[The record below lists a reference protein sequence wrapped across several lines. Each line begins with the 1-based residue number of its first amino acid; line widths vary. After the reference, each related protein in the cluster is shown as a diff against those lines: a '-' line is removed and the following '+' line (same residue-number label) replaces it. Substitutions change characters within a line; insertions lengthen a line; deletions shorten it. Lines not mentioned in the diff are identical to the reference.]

1 MDETDSFQQ
10 LDVLYENQR
19 GITFC
24 GAVYFSEKSLLNF
37 DPAPWVDGN
46 FKASPVNIKTATCPD
61 PSWEWVWQRWY
72 VDMNGD
78 VDESGWQYGFSFGF
92 SNWNGRPISLQSF
105 VRRRRWI
112 RQRKKTECLR
122 DDPRLMND
130 YFTISSSYAVT
141 KPPIRTQHT
150 GSLSAITDTEEE
162 EVATIPSLL
171 QSLQNSRIDREKLE
185 TLQKFLQSA
194 ISPDI
199 NYLINMKEKVIKSFV
214 YESSCRQ
221 AKEMLN
227 ARPTKQD
234 DAGQP
239 NETDTPGKETRS
251 FLESI

>member
-46 FKASPVNIKTATCPD
+46 FKASPVNIRTATCPD
-61 PSWEWVWQRWY
+61 PSWEWAWQRWY

-112 RQRKKTECLR
+112 RQRKKTEYTR

-130 YFTISSSYAVT
+130 YFTISSSYVVP
-141 KPPIRTQHT
+141 KNSIRPQHT
-150 GSLSAITDTEEE
+150 GSLSAITDAEEE
-162 EVATIPSLL
+162 EIATIPSLL
-171 QSLQNSRIDREKLE
+171 QSLQNCRIDREKLD
-185 TLQKFLQSA
+185 TLLKFLRFA
-194 ISPDI
+194 IAPDI
-199 NYLINMKEKVIKSFV
+199 SYLLSIKERVLRSFV

-227 ARPTKQD
+227 DVQTKRAD
-234 DAGQP
+234 LGQP
-239 NETDTPGKETRS
+239 NETGTPG
-251 FLESI
+251 